1 MIRFLNE
8 NEWKALLGL
17 GSDMKRHFHV
27 QTNMNGRIE
36 LRAWPFFAQAAWSA
50 PGIESKLVVEES
62 VASTSVSSS
71 CIGFISLA
79 AQQNSF
85 REKRRFNKSCMK
97 HSCHLIERLKRKS
110 WAAPPSR
117 GSKHGLLYSLTSVS
131 KGVSGSNAKPCVLPW
146 NDTLLY
152 FYSRKTPTSPSS
164 TESNI
169 SWRGKT
175 FHVMDKCQCGKVRRL
190 SLQPIHLKCH
200 AWNLSWCVIAALHP
214 GHANAKQVEHSGT
227 VTLRRLSI
235 DVWFVIIV
243 GQNIL
248 PWMLTT
254 FKHVNPSGC
263 NSVNAAGR

>member
-27 QTNMNGRIE
+27 QTDMNGRIE

-79 AQQNSF
+79 RANPLGATEFIPWKEGIQQKLHETLLPFYWTPQAQELSGTA
-85 REKRRFNKSCMK
+85 KSRVEAR
-97 HSCHLIERLKRKS
+97 SLVLTHLCKQRCQWKQCETMRAPLK
-110 WAAPPSR
+110 
-117 GSKHGLLYSLTSVS
+117 
-131 KGVSGSNAKPCVLPW
+131 N
-146 NDTLLY
+146 TLLY
-152 FYSRKTPTSPSS
+152 FYSRKTPTSSSS

-175 FHVMDKCQCGKVRRL
+175 FQVMDKCQCSKVRRL

-214 GHANAKQVEHSGT
+214 GHANAKHVE
-227 VTLRRLSI
+227 L
-235 DVWFVIIV
+235 
-243 GQNIL
+243 
-248 PWMLTT
+248 
-254 FKHVNPSGC
+254 
-263 NSVNAAGR
+263 

>member
-1 MIRFLNE
+1 MNEKPCLGWEATWSDTFMCKPTWIVALSFSHGPFLP
-8 NEWKALLGL
+8 KLLGL
-17 GSDMKRHFHV
+17 P
-27 QTNMNGRIE
+27 
-36 LRAWPFFAQAAWSA
+36 LA
-50 PGIESKLVVEES
+50 SK
-62 VASTSVSSS
+62 AR
-71 CIGFISLA
+71 CKSLGH
-79 AQQNSF
+79 
-85 REKRRFNKSCMK
+85 NKSCMK

-131 KGVSGSNAKPCVLPW
+131 KGASGSNAKRCVLLW
-146 NDTLLY
+146 RNTLLY
-152 FYSRKTPTSPSS
+152 FYSRKTPASSSS

-169 SWRGKT
+169 SWQGKT
-175 FHVMDKCQCGKVRRL
+175 FQVMDKCQCGKVRRL

-235 DVWFVIIV
+235 DIWFVIIV